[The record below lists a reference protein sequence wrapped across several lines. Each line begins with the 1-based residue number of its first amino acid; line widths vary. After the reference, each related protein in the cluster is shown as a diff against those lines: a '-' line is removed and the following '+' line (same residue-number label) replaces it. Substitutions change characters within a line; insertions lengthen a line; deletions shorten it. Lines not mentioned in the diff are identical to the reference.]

1 MEAIGIPKWSSL
13 VLRGAAS
20 IFFGVLALAWP
31 GATLGVATIL
41 FGIYSMADGV
51 FAFVTASRSGEDRQR
66 WLLVFDGVVCLAA
79 GVVTLLWPGITL
91 FALII
96 LVGARAIVAGGFQIG
111 AAWEMRRALP
121 SAVLYGVGGL
131 ASIAFGLLTF
141 FVPAI
146 SAYVL
151 VTMLGVFCIVFGVML
166 AVWGLRLRTMLRAVT
181 LTAP

>member
-1 MEAIGIPKWSSL
+1 MQAISVPRWSSL
-13 VLRGAAS
+13 ALRGAAS

-31 GATLGVATIL
+31 AVTLGAVTIL

-51 FAFVTASRSGEDRQR
+51 FAFVMASRPGEDRQR

-96 LVGARAIVAGGFQIG
+96 LIGVRALVAGGFQIG
-111 AAWEMRRALP
+111 AAWEMRRRLP
-121 SAVLYGVGGL
+121 SAFLYGIGGL

-151 VTMLGVFCIVFGVML
+151 VTMLGVFCISFGIML
-166 AVWGLRLRTMLRAVT
+166 VVLALRLRNMLRTVT
-181 LTAP
+181 LAAP